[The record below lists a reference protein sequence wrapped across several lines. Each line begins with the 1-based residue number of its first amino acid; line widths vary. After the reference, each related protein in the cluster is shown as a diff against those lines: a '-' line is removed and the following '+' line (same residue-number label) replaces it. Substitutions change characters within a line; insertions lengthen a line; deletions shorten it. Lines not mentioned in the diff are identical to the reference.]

1 MNEMELDKADKFIM
15 RFVSQIVYQM
25 SPHFS
30 KQRVQRSFEYYAF
43 EVQIPKADECLH

>member
-15 RFVSQIVYQM
+15 RFVSQI